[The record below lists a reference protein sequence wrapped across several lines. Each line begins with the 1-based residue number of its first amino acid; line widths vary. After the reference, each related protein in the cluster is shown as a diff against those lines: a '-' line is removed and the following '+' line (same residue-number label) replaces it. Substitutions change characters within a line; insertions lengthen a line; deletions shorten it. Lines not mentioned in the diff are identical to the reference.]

1 MEQVEDCISRQAA
14 INMIHKV
21 IYDFFDV
28 ADDESEEPI
37 SEKDMLLLEANK
49 AICNEVKN
57 LPSAQQEPKTADS
70 GSKLHENAEKVSD
83 RTTDGLISRQ
93 AAIDAVID
101 CMTDKKNGEPL
112 TDMLKHL
119 PSAQPERKKGKWEP
133 HNTYHGDDT
142 SGFVD
147 TDWRCSECGKQA
159 TVDQWMLYELS
170 NFCPN
175 CGADMGGKDD

>member
-1 MEQVEDCISRQAA
+1 
-14 INMIHKV
+14 MIHKV

-28 ADDESEEPI
+28 SDDES
-37 SEKDMLLLEANK
+37 DMILLEADK

-57 LPSAQQEPKTADS
+57 LPSAQSEPKTADS
-70 GSKLHENAEKVSD
+70 GSKLQENAEKVSD

-101 CMTDKKNGEPL
+101 WLKDCMTDKKNGEPL
-112 TDMLKHL
+112 TEMLKHL
-119 PSAQPERKKGKWEP
+119 PSAQPERKKGKWEL

-147 TDWRCSECGKQA
+147 TDWRCSERGNQA